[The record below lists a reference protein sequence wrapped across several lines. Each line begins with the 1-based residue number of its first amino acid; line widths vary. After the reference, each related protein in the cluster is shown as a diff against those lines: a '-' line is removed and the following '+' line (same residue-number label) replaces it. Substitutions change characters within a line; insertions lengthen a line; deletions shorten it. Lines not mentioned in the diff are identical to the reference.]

1 MSIRFRSQRH
11 PRLRELQGVAVGLAA
26 SVLLTASSM
35 AKDEQEPA
43 INSWFA
49 QTMARSSAG
58 LNVTYF
64 WSLGAKFR
72 AETVSAGHKIVTI
85 VSGDTYYA
93 YDAVT
98 MTGVAIRR
106 AADAIAADSSRPR
119 PFGNEAA
126 ILLNRGAEKI
136 REETLFGVPSVVYQ
150 LTDEGGRRVI
160 WVTADARQLPM
171 RIEIYDRRSGS
182 TNYKEY
188 YDWQTG
194 ISISEK
200 FFEPEPAVTL
210 RRFELDEYLGNVDNR
225 EVMGLAPI
233 LYEELLLGSSNKG
246 GADRTNSPR

>member
-1 MSIRFRSQRH
+1 
-11 PRLRELQGVAVGLAA
+11 
-26 SVLLTASSM
+26 M

-43 INSWFA
+43 TNSWFA
-49 QTMARSSAG
+49 QTMARGSAG

-72 AETVSAGHKIVTI
+72 AETVAAGHKIVTI

-93 YDAVT
+93 YDAVL
-98 MTGVAIRR
+98 MAGVAIRR
-106 AADAIAADSSRPR
+106 AANSIAADSSRPR

-126 ILLNRGAEKI
+126 ILLGRGAEKI
-136 REETLFGVPSVVYQ
+136 REEVLFGVPSEVYQ
-150 LTDEGGRRVI
+150 LTDEGGRRII

-194 ISISEK
+194 IPIAED

-233 LYEELLLGSSNKG
+233 LYEELLLGLSNKD
-246 GADRTNSPR
+246 GAARTNSPR